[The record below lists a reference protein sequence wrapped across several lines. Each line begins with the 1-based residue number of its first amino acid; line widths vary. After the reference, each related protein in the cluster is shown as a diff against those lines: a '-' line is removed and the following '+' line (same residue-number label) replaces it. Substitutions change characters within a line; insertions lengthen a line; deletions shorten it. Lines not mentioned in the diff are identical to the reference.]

1 MSKVKKNTKKTGSVD
16 NYTTKSKL
24 CTIYC
29 RVSSSNQSNYMEG
42 HTSLETQEQVCRD
55 YAEKFGYIV
64 KNVYS
69 DVCSGRNM
77 DKQYSLKRMIKN
89 LYSGNTIL
97 FYEASRFSRNTLEA
111 LACLD
116 KLDKKGINIYSISD
130 DCGFSTNSDKF
141 KFRLLFPKAENE
153 SDMISERVRKSV
165 LFRRKRGD
173 YIGNAPFGYETYLND
188 DSIRKLRKSKDEQ
201 FVIQFICKMIHDNK
215 TYSEIAEKLNEIKI
229 DKRGYT
235 WTNNSVS
242 SVVKKNINK
251 SFVGFS
257 KSLEKSLDEAIID
270 DDTDDNSIEPPAKK
284 KKKYNFRKNIN

>member
-1 MSKVKKNTKKTGSVD
+1 MSKVKKTTKNTGNKSVD
-16 NYTTKSKL
+16 NHTTKTKF
-24 CTIYC
+24 CVIYC
-29 RVSSSNQSNYMEG
+29 RVSSVNQSKYMEG

-77 DKQYSLKRMIKN
+77 DKQYGLKKMIRN
-89 LYSGNTIL
+89 VYSGNTIL
-97 FYEASRFSRNTLEA
+97 FYEASRFSRNTLQA
-111 LACLD
+111 LSCLD
-116 KLDKKGINIYSISD
+116 KLKKKGIYIYSISD
-130 DCGFSTNSDKF
+130 DCGYSSNSDKY

-173 YIGNAPFGYETYLND
+173 YIGNAPYGYETYLND
-188 DSIRKLRKSKDEQ
+188 QGIRKLRKNKDEQ

-215 TYSEIAEKLNEIKI
+215 TYCEIAEKLNEIKI

-242 SVVKKNINK
+242 SVVKSNIK
-251 SFVGFS
+251 KTFVGFS
-257 KSLEKSLDEAIID
+257 KSMNKSLDEAVID
-270 DDTDDNSIEPPAKK
+270 DDNDSMGPPAKK
-284 KKKYNFRKNIN
+284 KKKYNFRK

>member
-1 MSKVKKNTKKTGSVD
+1 MSKVKKSSMNNNTK
-16 NYTTKSKL
+16 TKF
-24 CTIYC
+24 CAIYC
-29 RVSSSNQSNYMEG
+29 RVSSLTQSNYLEG

-55 YAEKFGYIV
+55 YAKNFGYTV
-64 KNVYS
+64 KNVYK

-77 DKQYSLKRMIKN
+77 NKQYGLKKMMRN
-89 LYSGNTIL
+89 VYSGNTII
-97 FYEASRFSRNTLEA
+97 FYEASRFSRNTLQA
-111 LACLD
+111 LDCLN
-116 KLDKKGINIYSISD
+116 KLNKKNISVYSISD
-130 DCGFSTNSDKF
+130 DCGYSTNSDKY

-153 SDMISERVRKSV
+153 SDMISERVKKSI

-173 YIGNAPFGYETYLND
+173 YIGNAPYGYETYLND
-188 DSIRKLRKSKDEQ
+188 QSIRKLRKNKDEQ

-242 SVVKKNINK
+242 SVVKSNIKK

-257 KSLEKSLDEAIID
+257 KVLGKSLDEAVID
-270 DDTDDNSIEPPAKK
+270 DDSDSNPSQKK
-284 KKKYNFRKNIN
+284 KRKYNFRK